1 MFDDDLAQYKLV
13 SVIDGKELSSD
24 KRIKGNLAT
33 KINKAI
39 HLQAMLNSIDSN
51 EFTKDDFP
59 YFPTNMTDFC
69 KWEDSS
75 IDLVKF
81 GRTTFVNKEKIRGKI
96 LEHERIKV
104 RDIVEKLMAMLVK
117 AKTGTI
123 SLSQQ
128 VDRLRSQ
135 KLQLGMDK
143 ASLVSQLL
151 DLQSLNKRLTIK
163 NTSLYNLNDRLKK
176 QLNQQLGTIHRI
188 GEPS

>member
-1 MFDDDLAQYKLV
+1 MHDDDLERFKLV
-13 SVIDGKELSSD
+13 SLIDGTELPSD

-81 GRTTFVNKEKIRGKI
+81 GRTTFINDVKIRGKI
-96 LEHERIKV
+96 LENERIKV
-104 RDIVEKLMAMLVK
+104 RDIAEKLMAMLVN

-123 SLSQQ
+123 SLTQK
-128 VDRLRSQ
+128 VDRLRLQ
-135 KLQLGMDK
+135 KVQLGIDK
-143 ASLVSQLL
+143 ASLVTQLL
-151 DLQSLNKRLTIK
+151 ELQALNKRLAIK
-163 NTSLYNLNDRLKK
+163 NTSLYDLNDRLNR
-176 QLNQQLGTIHRI
+176 QLNQQSATIHCI
-188 GEPS
+188 DEPL